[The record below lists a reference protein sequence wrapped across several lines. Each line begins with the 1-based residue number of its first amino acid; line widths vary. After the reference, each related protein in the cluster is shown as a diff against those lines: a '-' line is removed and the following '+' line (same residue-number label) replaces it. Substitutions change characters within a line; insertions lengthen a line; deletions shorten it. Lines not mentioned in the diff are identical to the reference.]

1 MNMLLEKK
9 NAVIYGAGGA
19 VGGAVARAFAREGAR
34 VFLAGRSRAPIEAV
48 AQEIS
53 QAGGVAEAALVD
65 ALDQLSVDSHLGE
78 VVKKTGGL
86 DISFNAIGIG
96 HIQGMPLVEMAL
108 AEFTRPIVGYMQ
120 TQFLTSTA
128 AAKHML
134 RQGSGVILA
143 ITAIPARLAIP
154 NSGGFGVAGAAI
166 EGLCRQLAGELGPH
180 GIRVICLRS
189 AGSPDAPGV
198 GEAIRAHAEQRGIS
212 PEAFEASLA
221 EITLLRRMPRLA
233 EVAGAAVLMASDHA
247 SAMTG
252 AVANVTCGATL
263 D

>member
-9 NAVIYGAGGA
+9 NAVIYGAGGSI
-19 VGGAVARAFAREGAR
+19 GGAVARAFAREGAR
-34 VFLAGRSRAPIEAV
+34 VFLAGRSRAPLEAV
-48 AQEIS
+48 AQAIT

-65 ALDQLSVDSHLGE
+65 ALDQLSVEQHLGE
-78 VVKKTGGL
+78 VVKKTGGI

-96 HIQGMPLVEMAL
+96 HMQGMPLVEMAVE
-108 AEFTRPIVGYMQ
+108 EFTRPIVGFMQ

-128 AAKHML
+128 AARHLIK
-134 RQGSGVILA
+134 QGSGVILT

-154 NSGGFGVAGAAI
+154 NAGGFGVAGAAI

-180 GIRVICLRS
+180 GVRVICLRS

-198 GEAIRAHAEQRGIS
+198 GEAIRAHAEGAGIS

-221 EITLLRRMPRLA
+221 AITLLKRLPRLA
-233 EVAGAAVLMASDHA
+233 EVAAVAALMASDHA

-252 AVANVTCGATL
+252 AVANVTCGATV